1 MRKISMVIAAIVAAM
16 TIQAQT
22 VKTDISFFKMAVA
35 NLEER
40 ATQSFGT
47 GDFTAQ
53 DAPKHSTKD
62 GGKQFYQLTAVETP
76 ANLYFWPNKEIALH
90 KYYAPDKNV
99 FHLGLRF
106 VRNDADNMILLTN
119 LEVGDVITICA
130 SVEPQLYSK
139 TTCCALQSKEEVDS
153 EDFVYGNKHRTFKQK
168 QYTYNVTR
176 AGAQAFVLDYG
187 EILYSVKVV
196 KP

>member
-22 VKTDISFFKMAVA
+22 VKTDISFFKLAVA

-40 ATQSFGT
+40 ATQAFDYK
-47 GDFTAQ
+47 DFTN
-53 DAPKHSTKD
+53 DAPKHATKD
-62 GGKQFYQLTAVETP
+62 GGKQFYHLNAVETP
-76 ANLYFWPNKEIALH
+76 ADIYFWPNKEVALH

-106 VRNDADNMILLTN
+106 VRNDADNMVLFTN

-168 QYTYNVTR
+168 HFTYTVTR